1 MSHTT
6 PTTNLF
12 LQLAKVSAMLTRR
25 FDAGLGG
32 LSLNEFIILYHLS
45 LAPSTQLR
53 RTDLADKV
61 GLTASG
67 ITRLL
72 LPMEKIGLVKRETDE
87 TDARVSFVRLA
98 SGGKHKLT
106 DALERMD
113 EHGEELLSTIPQ
125 KKLAEFTAL
134 LTTIAKNI

>member
-1 MSHTT
+1 MSQPT
-6 PTTNLF
+6 PTTALF

-32 LSLNEFIILYHLS
+32 LSLNEFIILYHLN
-45 LAPSTQLR
+45 LADNLQLR

-72 LPMEKIGLVKRETDE
+72 LPMEKIGLVKRETDA

-98 SGGKHKLT
+98 SGGKQKLA
-106 DALERMD
+106 DALERID
-113 EHGEELLSTIPQ
+113 EHGEEILGTMPQ
-125 KKLAEFTAL
+125 KKLAAL
-134 LTTIAKNI
+134 ASVLTTITKNI

>member
-1 MSHTT
+1 MQQPT
-6 PTTNLF
+6 PTTTLF

-32 LSLNEFIILYHLS
+32 LSLNEFIILYYLS
-45 LAPSTQLR
+45 LAQGAQLR
-53 RTDLADKV
+53 RTDLADKI

-72 LPMEKIGLVKRETDE
+72 LPMEKIGLVKRETDA

-98 SGGKHKLT
+98 SGGKHKLA
-106 DALERMD
+106 DSLERID
-113 EHGEELLSTIPQ
+113 EHGEEILGNIPE
-125 KKLAEFTAL
+125 KKMTEFCTL